1 MTKLEK
7 QFLDCCITHYLDRS
21 IIGSDDLLKYVDV
34 PLSSLQ
40 RCAERLEANGYIKN
54 LHIHTRLRFNFQL
67 TYEGTVYNEI
77 RIEKIKDFLLKSVFV
92 PIAVSVIASLIV
104 ASVGYLWSM
113 RSISENNSIP
123 TTEPTTALTTGST
136 TETTTINHN

>member
-77 RIEKIKDFLLKSVFV
+77 RIENNKRFFIEIRIRPYCCICYCISYRCVCRL
-92 PIAVSVIASLIV
+92 SLEH
-104 ASVGYLWSM
+104 AEY
-113 RSISENNSIP
+113 
-123 TTEPTTALTTGST
+123 
-136 TETTTINHN
+136 